1 MTTTMNPRPKSKT
14 RPDSVQLMREI
25 RKEFP
30 QFRIVEK
37 RRSVLMHGINAIL
50 LVLTLGQLRT
60 FMSQFTTTLGSAV
73 YVPSSWDAIS
83 DESRCVILRHERV
96 HLEQARRYGKL
107 AFSLRYLFCW
117 PAIKTERARFE
128 REAYEESL
136 RAMAEYFGVS
146 HIERSSTRQWLVDT
160 FTGPAYFWMW
170 PEPIA
175 VMAWYEVTV
184 ARIARETAP

>member
-1 MTTTMNPRPKSKT
+1 MKTKSKS

-25 RKEFP
+25 REKFP
-30 QFRIVEK
+30 RFRIVEK
-37 RRSVLMHGINAIL
+37 RGSALMHVLNAIL
-50 LVLTLGQLRT
+50 LVLTVGQLRT
-60 FMSQFTTTLGSAV
+60 FMTQFTTTLGSTV